1 MEAYLDNSATTKCA
15 DEVIKTV
22 VKVMGED
29 YGNPSSKH
37 MKGVEAEKYIKEAA
51 KIIAKSLK
59 CQEKEILFTS
69 GGTESNNMAVIGTA
83 LANKRR
89 GNHVIVSSVEHASVK
104 VRIMVIHH
112 PSI

>member
-69 GGTESNNMAVIGTA
+69 GGTEPIIWLLLVQLWLIKGVVI
-83 LANKRR
+83 
-89 GNHVIVSSVEHASVK
+89 
-104 VRIMVIHH
+104 M
-112 PSI
+112 